1 MRRYLRL
8 QRDYALLTLAEKLTL
23 LFTAVAV
30 AAILMALLAV
40 ALVFLSIA
48 LSAALGSWLGSA
60 VLGYVIVA
68 LLYIAIAAVVY
79 AFRKPLIITPIA
91 TFLATLVLDRSE
103 AGSNVAKPSDHH
115 EDTPKIKDFRGP
127 CDGGIYMAKPLDS
140 RTK

>member
-30 AAILMALLAV
+30 AAILMVLLAV

-79 AFRKPLIITPIA
+79 AFRNPLIITPIA

-103 AGSNVAKPSDHH
+103 AGSNVAKPSD
-115 EDTPKIKDFRGP
+115 GQ
-127 CDGGIYMAKPLDS
+127 
-140 RTK
+140 TK